1 MLVLIGSLLGFVGSL
16 VPEVFKFLRDR
27 SDQAHE
33 LSILDRQVDLMKLK
47 HKLTLEELQAVGENQ
62 AMKILYQYP
71 QKMGIPWVDAL
82 SGSVRPLITYA
93 FFILYM
99 GLKVVQ
105 IYGLWCTFQH
115 TGWEMILGT
124 IWGEE
129 DQVLFATVISFW
141 FGQRALMRRL
151 KKE

>member
-47 HKLTLEELQAVGENQ
+47 HKLTLEELQAVGETQ
-62 AMKILYQYP
+62 AAKILYKYP
-71 QKMGIPWVDAL
+71 YKMGILWVDAL

-93 FFILYM
+93 FFVLYM
-99 GLKVVQ
+99 ALKAVQ
-105 IYGLWCTFQH
+105 IYGLWCTFQS
-115 TGWEMILGT
+115 TGWEAVLGV